1 MYLERKFES
10 KKRLFLTSDS
20 MEMEITT
27 WFWDIY
33 ERKVFVWEKLIQQKA
48 LKIQILF
55 NQQLSEEDQ
64 INMQFSRLEKL
75 KKR

>member
-1 MYLERKFES
+1 
-10 KKRLFLTSDS
+10 